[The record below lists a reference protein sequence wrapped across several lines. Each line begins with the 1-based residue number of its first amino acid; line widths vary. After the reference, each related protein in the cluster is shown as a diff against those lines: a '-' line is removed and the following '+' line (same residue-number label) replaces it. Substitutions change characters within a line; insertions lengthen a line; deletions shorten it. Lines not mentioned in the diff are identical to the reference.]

1 MKSLINSFYSFSTF
15 FWTAFCS
22 LNTPRM
28 TTFLVW
34 WVPLYYLFWNQF
46 HVYQRWLGRER
57 GSVEYEQ
64 GYFWGSRHILFHG
77 QLCNKGNMWWSAV
90 ASNLDIEYEGHF
102 SHLCWDKVAMKA
114 KVEVSFQLPG
124 IVCVCHVI
132 LGLAQSMILGEEV
145 TFASGETVD
154 LIVVTWR
161 IIWKSSSDGL
171 PSDLCGA
178 STNDFVSHF
187 LSNSRTHAWRN
198 LLSWLLAVQLAFS
211 HACPFLPLAFLPSFH
226 CTAPTLFRTLKGH
239 RWYIHGIKVILFQKK
254 I

>member
-114 KVEVSFQLPG
+114 KVEVSLQLPG

-145 TFASGETVD
+145 TFTSGETVE
-154 LIVVTWR
+154 LKVVTWR
-161 IIWKSSSDGL
+161 IIWKSSSESVMACL
-171 PSDLCGA
+171 QIY
-178 STNDFVSHF
+178 
-187 LSNSRTHAWRN
+187 
-198 LLSWLLAVQLAFS
+198 AVLR
-211 HACPFLPLAFLPSFH
+211 PTTSFH
-226 CTAPTLFRTLKGH
+226 ISSL
-239 RWYIHGIKVILFQKK
+239 IHGHMHGEIYCHDC
-254 I
+254 